1 MDGDIT
7 SEVDGDI
14 TDEED
19 NEEPATIN
27 GDVII
32 FAVASQVKSSL
43 LLGPDFA
50 ELACFP
56 SRL

>member
-7 SEVDGDI
+7 NEVDGDI
-14 TDEED
+14 IDEED
-19 NEEPATIN
+19 NEEPAIIN
-27 GDVII
+27 GEVII